1 MTPLKEKS
9 KKSMNP
15 QMIIFIYKYAT
26 WLQVMLIS
34 NDCIGDLPL
43 TRVSSNQK
51 QPISPFRFFSWQL
64 NAKKRFSIL
73 YCLGSFFFKGITPT
87 HDNYEKTRG

>member
-1 MTPLKEKS
+1 
-9 KKSMNP
+9 MNP

-73 YCLGSFFFKGITPT
+73 YCLASGFLVIVMSRGDPFKK
-87 HDNYEKTRG
+87 NYPSRVGGFKKT